1 VNDVHSLNVVHESE
15 GAVDEGGGR
24 RARTR
29 ARRVDEIVA
38 AALEMVRD
46 EGIEALTTHALAKRL
61 DVAVGALYRY
71 FPSKAAL
78 LAEVER
84 RAIGALGAHLQQTLD
99 EAEGAFRAKGASLAR
114 LVLAGRAYARFA
126 KEQPTE
132 TAFIGQILADPRT
145 LVPGEEGA
153 ALVSTTLA
161 LLGVVAA
168 LFSAAADEGALSPG
182 PSLERAV
189 LYWSGLRAVLQ
200 LSKFKV
206 YAPGFEVAP
215 LADAMTRALLVGFG
229 AEGDAVTRAFS
240 AVKRYTDKDR
250 AKESGT

>member
-1 VNDVHSLNVVHESE
+1 MNVVHESE
-15 GAVDEGGGR
+15 DLGEGGGR

-29 ARRVDEIVA
+29 ARRIDEIVA

-46 EGIEALTTHALAKRL
+46 EGLEALTTHALAKRL

-84 RAIGALGAHLQQTLD
+84 RAIGSLGAHLQQTLD

-126 KEQPTE
+126 KDHPTE
-132 TAFIGQILADPRT
+132 TAFIGQLLADPRT
-145 LVPGEEGA
+145 LVPGEDGA
-153 ALVSTTLA
+153 ALVSTTLS
-161 LLGVVAA
+161 LLGVVAG
-168 LFSAAADEGALSPG
+168 LFSAAADEGVLSPG
-182 PSLERAV
+182 APLERAV
-189 LYWSGLRAVLQ
+189 LYWSGLRGVLE
-200 LSKFKV
+200 LSKLRV
-206 YAPGFEVAP
+206 HAPGFDAGP
-215 LADAMTRALLVGFG
+215 LADAMTRALMVGFG
-229 AEGDAVTRAFS
+229 ADGDAVSRAFS
-240 AVKRYTDKDR
+240 AVKRYSEKER